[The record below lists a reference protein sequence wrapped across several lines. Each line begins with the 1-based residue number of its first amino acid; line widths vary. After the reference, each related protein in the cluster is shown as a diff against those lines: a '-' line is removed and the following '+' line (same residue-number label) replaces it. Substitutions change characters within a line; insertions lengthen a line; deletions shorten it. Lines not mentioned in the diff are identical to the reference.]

1 MSKNTKKFP
10 MFSMLLDVDSYDVL
24 IKDIKSNNLHQ
35 EISKQLRIKYLSN
48 SAQELDEVEGK
59 MFDTRAPK
67 TTICEE
73 VLRSFNLTIS
83 DAKNPI
89 KVTLNKRPTKVELSP
104 SESNFNDLNLLGAD
118 FLDLYDAQLFADYG
132 ESYFTIKFKNITN
145 EKTVTNYTANTTD
158 INPIVFA
165 GPIFIL
171 LVVILVKKPTPQ
183 QRAKQEAE
191 KLVLFEQSLSER
203 EKEMTDR
210 ENLLHQREE
219 EYTKKLEHAKLEIQK
234 TITNKI
240 KMENNVYLSAESQR
254 CKTNMI
260 DS

>member
-1 MSKNTKKFP
+1 MTMRRKSTIKNIYF
-10 MFSMLLDVDSYDVL
+10 LV
-24 IKDIKSNNLHQ
+24 
-35 EISKQLRIKYLSN
+35 
-48 SAQELDEVEGK
+48 
-59 MFDTRAPK
+59 DTRAPK

-171 LVVILVKKPTPQ
+171 LVVILVYLFVRFRRKKTMPFCKLQNLPNP
-183 QRAKQEAE
+183 E
-191 KLVLFEQSLSER
+191 KSLPLSNEQNR
-203 EKEMTDR
+203 KR
-210 ENLLHQREE
+210 
-219 EYTKKLEHAKLEIQK
+219 K
-234 TITNKI
+234 TSSRLI
-240 KMENNVYLSAESQR
+240 K
-254 CKTNMI
+254 
-260 DS
+260 

>member
-1 MSKNTKKFP
+1 MSKDTKKFP

-59 MFDTRAPK
+59 MFGDGRLIGLMTMRRKSTIKNIYFLVDTGAPK

-104 SESNFNDLNLLGAD
+104 SESNFLGAD

-145 EKTVTNYTANTTD
+145 EKTVTTYTANTTD
-158 INPIVFA
+158 MNPMVFA

-171 LVVILVKKPTPQ
+171 LVKKAYPSATSKTGSGKVKTTP
-183 QRAKQEAE
+183 R
-191 KLVLFEQSLSER
+191 
-203 EKEMTDR
+203 
-210 ENLLHQREE
+210 REE
-219 EYTKKLEHAKLEIQK
+219 KKSKQK
-234 TITNKI
+234 SD
-240 KMENNVYLSAESQR
+240 LLL
-254 CKTNMI
+254 
-260 DS
+260 

>member
-1 MSKNTKKFP
+1 MSKDTKKFP

-59 MFDTRAPK
+59 MFGDGRLIGLMTMRRKSTIKNIYFLVDTGAPK

-104 SESNFNDLNLLGAD
+104 SESNFLGAD

-145 EKTVTNYTANTTD
+145 EKTVTTYTANTTD
-158 INPIVFA
+158 MNPMVFA

-171 LVVILVKKPTPQ
+171 LVVILVYLFVRFRRKKTMPFRKLQNLPNPEKSLPLSNEQ
-183 QRAKQEAE
+183 NRKRKSKNNAK
-191 KLVLFEQSLSER
+191 KR
-203 EKEMTDR
+203 R
-210 ENLLHQREE
+210 
-219 EYTKKLEHAKLEIQK
+219 KKIQAK
-234 TITNKI
+234 
-240 KMENNVYLSAESQR
+240 V
-254 CKTNMI
+254 
-260 DS
+260 